1 MNIFNKVK
9 VNYNLK
15 LLDDFVLNNH
25 KEEIFSLL
33 KETKTKNKELFSI
46 IKPFY

>member
-1 MNIFNKVK
+1 MNIFNKFK

-15 LLDDFVLNNH
+15 LLDDLVSNNK

-33 KETKTKNKELFSI
+33 KENKKKIKKFS
-46 IKPFY
+46 FNY

>member
-15 LLDDFVLNNH
+15 LLDDFALNNN
-25 KEEIFSLL
+25 KGEIFSLL
-33 KETKTKNKELFSI
+33 KNKIKNKELFSI
-46 IKPFY
+46 D